1 MGLAKS
7 APNSMCSHIKI
18 LGMRTIWQ
26 NQLAHHITELT
37 IRMNKQDELGVTTRL
52 RIREA

>member
-18 LGMRTIWQ
+18 LGIHTIWQ
-26 NQLAHHITELT
+26 NQLAHYITELT
-37 IRMNKQDELGVTTRL
+37 IYMNKQNKIEVITRL
-52 RIREA
+52 RIRKV